1 MQGQTHADAARTTL
15 QNQCAEDPRREPH
28 EKETTI
34 TLDGDRDR
42 PVVTSFKKSVFSKL
56 LERPNFE
63 VKRLTVLTDEGQ
75 YRTID
80 SLDKVA
86 ANPSM
91 TIIGVAGWLPVGAL
105 TIGDAR
111 RNNSH
116 ANIVK

>member
-1 MQGQTHADAARTTL
+1 MERKSQAGTGRTVL

-34 TLDGDRDR
+34 TLDGDCDR
-42 PVVTSFKKSVFSKL
+42 FAVASFKKSVFAKL
-56 LERPNFE
+56 PERPNFE
-63 VKRLTVLTDEGQ
+63 VKRLTALTDEGQ

-91 TIIGVAGWLPVGAL
+91 TIIGVEGWLPVGAL
-105 TIGDAR
+105 TVGDAR
-111 RNNSH
+111 RSNSH
-116 ANIVK
+116 ADIVK